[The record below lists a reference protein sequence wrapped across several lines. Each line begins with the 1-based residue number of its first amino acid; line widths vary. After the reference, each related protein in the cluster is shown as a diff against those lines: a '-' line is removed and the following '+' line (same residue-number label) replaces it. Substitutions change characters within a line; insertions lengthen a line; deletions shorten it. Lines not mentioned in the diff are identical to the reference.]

1 MTFEEYATQQLP
13 TLLRTARAICGDRFL
28 AEDLVQ
34 DVLIKLHSRWRD
46 VTALEA
52 RDAYVRRMLVNEFL
66 SWRRKWARLVPHADP
81 ADGSPFANDHVG
93 ALAERDALAREIA
106 ALPPRQRVVVTLRYL
121 SDLADADIASTLG
134 CSESTVRVHAARAL
148 AALRVS
154 HADHQRL
161 EPIDRGTS

>member
-1 MTFEEYATQQLP
+1 MTFEEYARRQLP
-13 TLLRTARAICGDRFL
+13 SLLRTSRAICGDRHL

-34 DVLIKLHSRWRD
+34 DVLIKLHSRWHD
-46 VTALEA
+46 VSALDA

-81 ADGSPFANDHVG
+81 ADGSVANNDHVA

-106 ALPPRQRVVVTLRYL
+106 TLPRRQRVVVTLRYL
-121 SDLADADIASTLG
+121 SDLSDADIASTLG

-154 HADHQRL
+154 RTDHQRL
-161 EPIDRGTS
+161 EAMNRGTS